1 MTLVMFDVDGTL
13 TESSGLDSATY
24 LDALREVYGFR
35 DVSDDWATY
44 RHVTDAGIL
53 AEVCGT
59 RLGRPPTSE
68 EMDMMQTRFATLLA
82 ARIKEAGGVRP
93 VAGAAELLKRLSG
106 LPDEYA
112 VAYASGG
119 WGTTARLKLRS
130 AGLPVDGVPGAF
142 SDDDVSR
149 EGICRTAHRRAE
161 EWYGRALR
169 TTVYIGD
176 GVWDV
181 RTSRRSGYGFVGIG
195 GEAGAA
201 KLRAEGAAEVL
212 ADFRDAGAFFAA
224 VGRVAVTA
232 SPVSPRSGE
241 TTGSAR

>member
-1 MTLVMFDVDGTL
+1 MVLVMFDVDGTL
-13 TESSGLDSATY
+13 TESFDLDSATY

-44 RHVTDAGIL
+44 RHVTDTGIF

-59 RLGRPPTSE
+59 RLNRPPTSE
-68 EMDMMQTRFATLLA
+68 ETDMMQTRFATLLA
-82 ARIKEAGGVRP
+82 ARIKEAGGIRP
-93 VAGAAELLKRLSG
+93 VAGAMELLAQLSG
-106 LPDEYA
+106 LPDDYA
-112 VAYASGG
+112 VVYASGG

-161 EWYGRALR
+161 ERCGRTLP
-169 TTVYIGD
+169 TVVYVGD

-181 RTSRRSGYGFVGIG
+181 RTSRRLGYGFIGIG
-195 GEAGAA
+195 RETGEVR
-201 KLRAEGAAEVL
+201 LRSEGAEEVL
-212 ADFRDAGAFFAA
+212 PDFQDAAAFFAA
-224 VGRVAVTA
+224 LRRVIKSLPASIRSEGTTA
-232 SPVSPRSGE
+232 L
-241 TTGSAR
+241 AR